1 MKAGISPSSGRWG
14 GILAF
19 SPPFFG
25 KVRIIETAAL
35 LTRLAGASE
44 HTVCL
49 WRGAPFSV
57 DLRDR
62 IQREMWA
69 GCYEPHV
76 MRALRAILRPGDTFV
91 DVGAHIGYLSYLAAG
106 LVQPQGAVFSFEP
119 DPAAFVRLKR
129 NLEVFPWAHPFNLA
143 VSDEEGQVG
152 FERSPVSGES
162 GWGTLS
168 QVRDM
173 RRGQHV
179 TVTAQSLDSWSS
191 SANLSALRLIKLDA
205 EGSEPR
211 VLLGARKLLQR
222 FRPVVLVELNGILLR
237 QTGSSA
243 TALQELLRGERYA
256 MFRLELG
263 RLCEIPVP
271 REFDLTDSV
280 ALPEESLQVTL
291 GRFRQCGFR
300 VVTAPVSN
308 GHL

>member
-1 MKAGISPSSGRWG
+1 MNAKISPSDRRWG

-19 SPPFFG
+19 FPPFPG
-25 KVRIIETAAL
+25 KARIIETAAL
-35 LTRLAGASE
+35 LTRLSGANE
-44 HTVCL
+44 DTVCL

-76 MRALRAILRPGDTFV
+76 MRALRVILRPGDTFV

-106 LVQPQGAVFSFEP
+106 LVEPQGAVFSFEP
-119 DPAAFVRLKR
+119 DPAAFARLKR
-129 NLEVFPWAHPFNLA
+129 NLEVFPWAHPLNLA
-143 VSDEEGQVG
+143 ASDEEGQVG
-152 FERSPVSGES
+152 FERSPVSSES

-179 TVTAQSLDSWSS
+179 TVTARSLDSWSS
-191 SANLSALRLIKLDA
+191 SADLSGLRLIKLDA

-222 FRPVVLVELNGILLR
+222 FRPVVLMELNGILLR

-243 TALQELLRGERYA
+243 IALQKLLRNEQYA
-256 MFRLELG
+256 MFRLGLG
-263 RLCEIPVP
+263 KLCQIPVP
-271 REFDLTDSV
+271 REFDLMDSM
-280 ALPEESLQVTL
+280 ALPEESLQETL

-300 VVTAPVSN
+300 AVTAHGSN
-308 GHL
+308 GHF